1 MTDDS
6 NKPHKNALERTAQ
19 ILSDFFSPIV
29 VPTYGTALALWITPL
44 NILPERIRFGVMA
57 MIALITAVVPTAT
70 IVTMIRLGRVS
81 DMSISNRRERFIP
94 FMVTIACYIAAAIY
108 LGAVHAP
115 AWLSLF
121 FIGAAVSSLIAML
134 ITLGWKISAHAT
146 SAGGLAGIVSWLA
159 FCHLAIG
166 NAAAWVSGSIVLVGL
181 VATSRLILKRHTLGQ
196 VCAGAVLGFA
206 VEFILLSL

>member
-1 MTDDS
+1 MTD
-6 NKPHKNALERTAQ
+6 NTKQHKGVIERIAQ

-44 NILPERIRFGVMA
+44 SILPERIRFGVMA
-57 MIALITAVVPTAT
+57 MIALITAVIPTAT

-94 FMVTIACYIAAAIY
+94 FMVTIACYVAAAVY
-108 LGAVHAP
+108 LGVVHAP

-121 FIGAAVSSLIAML
+121 FVGAAISSLIAMV
-134 ITLGWKISAHAT
+134 ITFWWKISAHAT
-146 SAGGLAGIVSWLA
+146 SVGGLAGIVSWLA
-159 FCHLAIG
+159 FNHLSIG

-181 VATSRLILKRHTLGQ
+181 IATSRLILRRHTLGQ
-196 VCAGAVLGFA
+196 VCAGAALGFA

>member
-1 MTDDS
+1 MTD
-6 NKPHKNALERTAQ
+6 NTKQHKNVLERIAQ

-44 NILPERIRFGVMA
+44 SILPERIRFGVMA
-57 MIALITAVVPTAT
+57 MIALITAVIPTAT

-94 FMVTIACYIAAAIY
+94 FMVTIACYVAAAIY
-108 LGAVHAP
+108 LGVVHAP

-121 FIGAAVSSLIAML
+121 FIGAAVSTLIAML
-134 ITLGWKISAHAT
+134 INFGWKISAHAT

-159 FCHLAIG
+159 FNHLAIG
-166 NAAAWVSGSIVLVGL
+166 NAAAWVSGSVVLVGL
-181 VATSRLILKRHTLGQ
+181 IATSRLILNRHTLGQ
-196 VCAGAVLGFA
+196 VCAGAALGFA